1 MWRNQMINIIILDF
15 VIKKLNKKKD
25 INNEVVIM
33 PENLS
38 PRYSLGEIISGIL
51 ISTVGIIF
59 VSAFFDVFTYE
70 KTYNNYCCCNL
81 ETIYYPFNTSYHL
94 TNDQY
99 SNAFCILYNLTKK
112 NPTTKVDE
120 LSRVTNIIN
129 GFKSKIDMTE
139 KDFMLYLYQKKIPLY
154 IIPNFQC
161 HYTLNQ
167 FNIDH
172 KEIKYK
178 CIDLSIEKE

>member
-1 MWRNQMINIIILDF
+1 MINIIILDF

-38 PRYSLGEIISGIL
+38 SRYSLGEIISGIL

-59 VSAFFDVFTYE
+59 VSAFFDVFIYG

-81 ETIYYPFNTSYHL
+81 ETIYHPFNTS
-94 TNDQY
+94 NNFE
-99 SNAFCILYNLTKK
+99 NAFCVLYNLMETK
-112 NPTTKVDE
+112 NGELNRITK
-120 LSRVTNIIN
+120 SQ
-129 GFKSKIDMTE
+129 IDMTE
-139 KDFMLYLYQKKIPLY
+139 KDFMWYLYVKKIPLY
-154 IIPNFQC
+154 VIPNFQC

-167 FNIDH
+167 LYDQ